1 MRDWKDSHHEGREGP
16 RVRISLLINFVVFV
30 SFVVNL
36 LLVAAR
42 PRWGDGDES
51 LTKEKKN
58 DQAERA

>member
-1 MRDWKDSHHEGREGP
+1 M
-16 RVRISLLINFVVFV
+16 FVSILVAV
-30 SFVVNL
+30 CRAGSFVVNPF
-36 LLVAAR
+36 LVAAR